1 MGAPAMGVE
10 VSPGPRWGPRSGG
23 PPLSTTRPR
32 RRQPR
37 HGPRARGR
45 GRSIL
50 ATVATV
56 HIEGVPFSV
65 EEAAEFATRTRTY
78 VGANPELLTPGEAL
92 AAQLEHRA
100 AEYGDVVVELT
111 DEEKAAAAA
120 VLQDWRRAPDVPAAA
135 RALYAALAPG

>member
-1 MGAPAMGVE
+1 LRLLGHNRLDVRDLAVATDPVHDLIDCLG
-10 VSPGPRWGPRSGG
+10 GDNGCGSGRV
-23 PPLSTTRPR
+23 PDR
-32 RRQPR
+32 
-37 HGPRARGR
+37 R

-50 ATVATV
+50 ATLATV
-56 HIEGVPFSV
+56 HIEGIPFSV

-100 AEYGDVVVELT
+100 AEYGDVVVDLT

-120 VLQDWRRAPDVPAAA
+120 VLQDWRRSPDVPDAA
-135 RALYAALAPG
+135 RALYARLAAD